1 MLVASAY
8 YLPSHRPCSPF
19 ELSKVKFRCPGPC
32 YRRFVSDESST
43 SGDSNID
50 IPDGAEAADTTK
62 VLSLA
67 SKGLSILNI
76 VHKNV
81 VKKDEPKKTQQ
92 FIPWRAKS
100 TRSSAAWTRT
110 HAMRRLSDWAFE
122 VCDVEGTGRID
133 KRAFYT
139 GMLLVHLNL
148 AKYAGVAAC
157 SPMNRTQVDELF
169 ELADQDRTG
178 LLNKQEFTD
187 AIIVSTARITSR
199 ILIYWVIIL
208 FAIPVLVRRT
218 LTLVLPLVHPR
229 DQSRPVIRHALLT
242 FEWLMRHFVT
252 LACFSVLVPQLF
264 SQIDRYSSR
273 LVKQRKTPKSLWE
286 FYFGKITE
294 DLMSNGQ
301 QANETEE
308 KENGDKTKQ

>member
-1 MLVASAY
+1 
-8 YLPSHRPCSPF
+8 
-19 ELSKVKFRCPGPC
+19 
-32 YRRFVSDESST
+32 
-43 SGDSNID
+43 
-50 IPDGAEAADTTK
+50 
-62 VLSLA
+62 
-67 SKGLSILNI
+67 
-76 VHKNV
+76 
-81 VKKDEPKKTQQ
+81 
-92 FIPWRAKS
+92 
-100 TRSSAAWTRT
+100 
-110 HAMRRLSDWAFE
+110 MRRLSDWAFE

-199 ILIYWVIIL
+199 ILIYWSIIL

-218 LTLVLPLVHPR
+218 LTLVLPLVHPS
-229 DQSRPVIRHALLT
+229 DQSRPLIRHALLT
-242 FEWLMRHFVT
+242 FEWLMRYFVT

-264 SQIDRYSSR
+264 SRIDRYSSR
-273 LVKQRKTPKSLWE
+273 LVKKRKTPKSLWE
-286 FYFGKITE
+286 LYIGKITE
-294 DLMSNGQ
+294 DLKSNDE
-301 QANETEE
+301 QANETAEN
-308 KENGDKTKQ
+308 ENGDKTNQ